1 MKNLLP
7 FQFMIFMYRFLFIM
21 LFSPILLCA
30 QNVKTGSMS
39 GTIIDAATGALLP
52 NANIILIPSK
62 SGTTADR
69 NGTFSMKNISPGK
82 YSLQASFLGYK
93 TFRKKIEIVAD
104 QNLVVEI
111 HLKDSSFS
119 GKEIVIIAEKEKSLM
134 EQTSRISMITAD
146 KIQLAPVQGIPDM
159 IDYSPGVSMSNTMG
173 IFSSKAVVTL
183 RGLPSNDQSRT
194 LVLLDGIPLNKSD
207 EGSVNWNLLNK
218 NTIENIKV
226 TKGPGPAKFGSGAMG
241 GVIELKSKRPEK
253 KLEADVSLDYGSYN
267 TLSTN
272 IGVAGCKKDSLSDR
286 EFYWRW
292 NGFGRMSDGY
302 ITLPDQYRTEAD
314 SIVVPVFLKEFNT
327 GIRAGY
333 SFNKRHSVDV
343 RFSYFDDL
351 RGNGIKVFDNY
362 GAYSKHGTYMGS
374 AAYHGRTGLLKWS
387 ARIFQTS
394 ENYFRIYEYMKDGEY
409 MLYGADS
416 KRQDAG
422 GDAECIL
429 QRFLNHEI
437 TTGLNYKQGSV
448 DGKDTYYTSTDII
461 SNAAKMETSAFFIQD
476 EMTFFNE
483 KMRINAGLR
492 YDVARYF
499 DGFFNIQ
506 YPSYSLEF
514 YKNFESNSLEE
525 KNWNALCP
533 RFSAQYLF
541 SDSCRIY
548 ASVARGFRA
557 PILDDMSRTGKK
569 KGGLKIANP
578 DLKPELITTFECGS
592 DFNILKKIMADVS
605 IFYSIG
611 KDFMYYVSNGDS
623 VNMGYMIAPVFQ
635 KQNIGKVEIYG
646 AEAELKYS
654 MKDSLTPFLNYTYTH
669 AQIKEHVIRNSL
681 VDSSLTGKYLTDI
694 PSHKISAGISW
705 KNKWLNLSLSLKY
718 LSSTWINELNAIE
731 EEYLKTDKYP
741 GYVTV
746 NIRADKKVIKN
757 LFVSAMI
764 ENIFDKKFITSDVQ
778 QSPGRFISGSL

>member
-93 TFRKKIEIVAD
+93 TFRKKIVIV
-104 QNLVVEI
+104 
-111 HLKDSSFS
+111 
-119 GKEIVIIAEKEKSLM
+119 AEKEKSLM

-362 GAYSKHGTYMGS
+362 GAYSKHGTYM
-374 AAYHGRTGLLKWS
+374 
-387 ARIFQTS
+387 
-394 ENYFRIYEYMKDGEY
+394 
-409 MLYGADS
+409 
-416 KRQDAG
+416 
-422 GDAECIL
+422 
-429 QRFLNHEI
+429 
-437 TTGLNYKQGSV
+437 
-448 DGKDTYYTSTDII
+448 
-461 SNAAKMETSAFFIQD
+461 
-476 EMTFFNE
+476 
-483 KMRINAGLR
+483 
-492 YDVARYF
+492 
-499 DGFFNIQ
+499 
-506 YPSYSLEF
+506 
-514 YKNFESNSLEE
+514 
-525 KNWNALCP
+525 
-533 RFSAQYLF
+533 
-541 SDSCRIY
+541 
-548 ASVARGFRA
+548 
-557 PILDDMSRTGKK
+557 
-569 KGGLKIANP
+569 
-578 DLKPELITTFECGS
+578 
-592 DFNILKKIMADVS
+592 
-605 IFYSIG
+605 
-611 KDFMYYVSNGDS
+611 
-623 VNMGYMIAPVFQ
+623 
-635 KQNIGKVEIYG
+635 
-646 AEAELKYS
+646 
-654 MKDSLTPFLNYTYTH
+654 
-669 AQIKEHVIRNSL
+669 
-681 VDSSLTGKYLTDI
+681 
-694 PSHKISAGISW
+694 
-705 KNKWLNLSLSLKY
+705 
-718 LSSTWINELNAIE
+718 
-731 EEYLKTDKYP
+731 
-741 GYVTV
+741 
-746 NIRADKKVIKN
+746 
-757 LFVSAMI
+757 
-764 ENIFDKKFITSDVQ
+764 
-778 QSPGRFISGSL
+778 

>member
-1 MKNLLP
+1 MSRLLFFSLLLFPLTLFSQKNL
-7 FQFMIFMYRFLFIM
+7 
-21 LFSPILLCA
+21 
-30 QNVKTGSMS
+30 TGSIS
-39 GTIIDAATGALLP
+39 GQVLDESSGAPLP
-52 NANIILIPSK
+52 NANIVLIPSNL
-62 SGTTADR
+62 GAVADR
-69 NGTFSMKNISPGK
+69 NGTFLLKNVAPGF
-82 YSLQASFLGYK
+82 YIIQTSFLGFK
-93 TFRKKIEIVAD
+93 TFRKKIEVQPERNIVVD
-104 QNLVVEI
+104 V

-119 GKEIVIIAEKEKSLM
+119 GREIVVTAEKEKSLM

-146 KIQLAPVQGIPDM
+146 KIQFAPVQSIPDM
-159 IDYSPGVSMSNTMG
+159 IDYTPGVSMSNNLG
-173 IFSSKAVVTL
+173 IFSSKTIITL

-218 NTIENIKV
+218 NNLENIKII
-226 TKGPGPAKFGSGAMG
+226 KGPGPAKFGSGAMG
-241 GVIELKSKRPEK
+241 GVIEMKSRRPEK
-253 KLEADVSLDYGSYN
+253 KLDADIAFEYGSYN
-267 TLSTN
+267 TMSTN
-272 IGVAGCKKDSLSDR
+272 LSLSGCRKDSLSDR
-286 EFYWRW
+286 QFYWRW
-292 NGFGRMSDGY
+292 SGFGRQSDGY
-302 ITLPDQYRTEAD
+302 ITLPDQYRTKED
-314 SIVVPVFLKEFNT
+314 SIVVPVFLKEMNT
-327 GIRAGY
+327 GIRTGY
-333 SFNKRHSVDV
+333 AFNKRHNAEIQ
-343 RFSYFDDL
+343 FSYFDDI
-351 RGNGIKVFDNY
+351 RGNGVKVFDNY

-374 AAYHGRTGLLKWS
+374 ASYSGRNGLMKWS
-387 ARIFQTS
+387 ARFFETY
-394 ENYFRIYEYMKDGEY
+394 ENFFRIYEYMKEGEY

-416 KRQDAG
+416 KRQDFG
-422 GDAECIL
+422 GDAECII

-461 SNAAKMETSAFFIQD
+461 SNAAKMETYAFFIQD

-492 YDVARYF
+492 YDFARYF

-514 YKNFESNSLEE
+514 YKNFESNSLVE

-592 DFNILKKIMADVS
+592 DFTILKKIMADVS

-623 VNMGYMIAPVFQ
+623 VNMGFMIAPVFQ

-669 AQIKEHVIRNSL
+669 AQIKEHVISNSL

-705 KNKWLNLSLSLKY
+705 KSKWLSVSLSLKY

-778 QSPGRFISGSL
+778 QSPGRFISASLRYVF